1 MNKKLSLVVLALIVL
16 ASCGTNKTETVST
29 SSEVSVNTTEAAG
42 TTFTAEVWADNWFSL
57 YINGV
62 LVGEDSVP
70 ITTEKSFNSEKISFT
85 AELPFSI
92 AMVTKDFKQDDSG
105 LEYIGSDRQQMGDGG
120 FIAQFTTTQT
130 GEVVAYTNSDWRGL
144 VIHRAPLD
152 KSCEKSAAPET
163 ECQSS
168 IASEPEEWSV
178 PSFSDTSWT
187 QALEYSAE
195 AIGVKDGYND
205 ISWAKDAHLIWSSD
219 LEIDNTIL
227 WRYSTPS
234 SIQG

>member
-1 MNKKLSLVVLALIVL
+1 MKKKFVISICTVLLL
-16 ASCGTNKTETVST
+16 ASCSSQKTETAST
-29 SSEVSVNTTEAAG
+29 SSEVSVNTTEATG
-42 TTFTAEVWADNWFSL
+42 STFTAEVWADNWFSL

-70 ITTEKSFNSEKISFT
+70 ITTEKSFNAEKISFT
-85 AELPFSI
+85 VELPFTI

-120 FIAQFTTTQT
+120 FIAQFTNEQT

-168 IASEPEEWSV
+168 IANEPAKWSES
-178 PSFSDTSWT
+178 SFSDTNWT

-195 AIGVKDGYND
+195 AIGVKDGFND
-205 ISWAKDAHLIWSSD
+205 ISWAKDAQLIWSSD

-227 WRYSTPS
+227 WRYSVPS

>member
-1 MNKKLSLVVLALIVL
+1 MKKKLSLIALALIVL
-16 ASCGTNKTETVST
+16 ASCGTQKTST
-29 SSEVSVNTTEAAG
+29 TATTTAA
-42 TTFTAEVWADNWFSL
+42 TTSTFTAEVWADNWFSL

-70 ITTEKSFNSEKISFT
+70 VTTEKSFNAETISFT
-85 AELPFSI
+85 AELPFTI

-105 LEYIGSDRQQMGDGG
+105 LEYIGTDRQQMGDGG
-120 FIAQFTTTQT
+120 FIAQFTNTQT
-130 GEVVAYTNSDWRGL
+130 GEVVAYTNSDWQGL

-168 IASEPEEWSV
+168 IASEPEGWSV

-187 QALEYSAE
+187 QALEYPAV

-205 ISWAKDAHLIWSSD
+205 ISWAKDARLIWSSD

-227 WRYSTPS
+227 WRYSTLS
-234 SIQG
+234 SPPG

>member
-1 MNKKLSLVVLALIVL
+1 MGCSSCSSDGGTPKGCKSNG
-16 ASCGTNKTETVST
+16 SCGTGGCNKLVVFDWLSNMTLPNGQEPFDWV
-29 SSEVSVNTTEAAG
+29 ELRFKNGRKEFFKNVNNLT
-42 TTFTAEVWADNWFSL
+42 L
-57 YINGV
+57 
-62 LVGEDSVP
+62 
-70 ITTEKSFNSEKISFT
+70 
-85 AELPFSI
+85 
-92 AMVTKDFKQDDSG
+92 
-105 LEYIGSDRQQMGDGG
+105 
-120 FIAQFTTTQT
+120 QT
-130 GEVVAYTNSDWRGL
+130 GEVVAYTNSDWQGL

-168 IASEPEEWSV
+168 IASEPEGWSV

-205 ISWAKDAHLIWSSD
+205 ISWAKDARLIWSSD

-227 WRYSTPS
+227 WRYSTLS
-234 SIQG
+234 SPQG

>member
-1 MNKKLSLVVLALIVL
+1 MPV
-16 ASCGTNKTETVST
+16 
-29 SSEVSVNTTEAAG
+29 
-42 TTFTAEVWADNWFSL
+42 
-57 YINGV
+57 
-62 LVGEDSVP
+62 
-70 ITTEKSFNSEKISFT
+70 TTEKSFNAETISFT
-85 AELPFSI
+85 AELPFTI

-105 LEYIGSDRQQMGDGG
+105 LEYIGTDRQQMGDGG
-120 FIAQFTTTQT
+120 FIAQFTNTQT
-130 GEVVAYTNSDWRGL
+130 GEVVAYTNSDWQGL

-168 IASEPEEWSV
+168 IASEPEGWSV

-187 QALEYSAE
+187 QALEYPAV

-205 ISWAKDAHLIWSSD
+205 ISWAKDARLIWSSD

-227 WRYSTPS
+227 WRYSTLS
-234 SIQG
+234 SPPG

>member
-1 MNKKLSLVVLALIVL
+1 MKTKFAISICTVLLL
-16 ASCGTNKTETVST
+16 ASCGSQKTETAST
-29 SSEVSVNTTEAAG
+29 SSEVAQNTNEA
-42 TTFTAEVWADNWFSL
+42 TSSTFTAEVWADNWFSL

-70 ITTEKSFNSEKISFT
+70 ITTEKSFNAEKISFA
-85 AELPFSI
+85 AELPFTI

-120 FIAQFTTTQT
+120 FIAQFTNEQT

-168 IASEPEEWSV
+168 TASEPEKWSE

-187 QALEYSAE
+187 QALEYPAE
-195 AIGVKDGYND
+195 AIGVKDGFND
-205 ISWAKDAHLIWSSD
+205 ISWAKDARLIWSSD